1 MITTDT
7 VRKKKEE
14 KKKSTRKQGGTDVK
28 IVLSTERERSQKE
41 VGSLQKDI
49 ETEGK
54 AVHGLDQRTTLLTR
68 KDPPKR
74 ETQKSAKGNKGSPLV
89 LKHH

>member
-7 VRKKKEE
+7 VRKKRKEK
-14 KKKSTRKQGGTDVK
+14 KKKSTQKQGGKDVK
-28 IVLSTERERSQKE
+28 TVVSTERGRSQKDM
-41 VGSLQKDI
+41 GSLQKDI

-54 AVHGLDQRTTLLTR
+54 AAHGLDQRTTLIR
-68 KDPPKR
+68 KDPAKQ
-74 ETQKSAKGNKGSPLV
+74 ETRRRTKGNKGSPLI